1 MPGGYRSMSGKYAFI
16 SYGLKVIF
24 FINIRFNIFFCP
36 LQQFQRKEAG
46 MAFVHM
52 IFLNIFIT
60 NGFDCSQTP
69 YTKNYFLAK
78 AIPLVA
84 SVKKTGEAAVVF
96 GIFRKI
102 GVQKV
107 NRHGSAGRTLY
118 NIFPNLDF
126 DSPCLNIYS
135 YFYWQEG

>member
-1 MPGGYRSMSGKYAFI
+1 
-16 SYGLKVIF
+16 
-24 FINIRFNIFFCP
+24 
-36 LQQFQRKEAG
+36 

-60 NGFDCSQTP
+60 NGLDCEQSRPLVIKIFLNIFITNGLDCSQSP
-69 YTKNYFLAK
+69 YAKDYLLAK

-84 SVKKTGEAAVVF
+84 SVKKTGEAAVIF
-96 GIFRKI
+96 GVFRKI

-107 NRHGSAGRTLY
+107 NRHGSAGSALY

-126 DSPCLNIYS
+126 DFP
-135 YFYWQEG
+135 